1 MLLNDFLYQRSLLK
15 TEQHQSRLK
24 FNALVPQTSI
34 YDGVENPFEKEEYIE
49 EIKKIIVKGGGE
61 VDDNMKVEEE
71 NKELEEENK
80 ELEEENKELEEENK
94 ELEEDNKEL
103 EEENKELEEE
113 NKELEEGEEEW
124 VSVDDE
130 EESTSESLKK
140 IKKAMA
146 YIATKDGGDNH
157 PSKKDVIFD
166 NLSKEGG
173 TTDDKDIKNVVVSF
187 F

>member
-61 VDDNMKVEEE
+61 VDDNMKV
-71 NKELEEENK
+71 
-80 ELEEENKELEEENK
+80 
-94 ELEEDNKEL
+94 

>member
-94 ELEEDNKEL
+94 ELEE
-103 EEENKELEEE
+103 
-113 NKELEEGEEEW
+113 GEEEW

>member
-80 ELEEENKELEEENK
+80 ELEEENKELEE
-94 ELEEDNKEL
+94 
-103 EEENKELEEE
+103 
-113 NKELEEGEEEW
+113 GEEEW

>member
-61 VDDNMKVEEE
+61 VDDNMKV
-71 NKELEEENK
+71 
-80 ELEEENKELEEENK
+80 
-94 ELEEDNKEL
+94 
-103 EEENKELEEE
+103 EEE